1 MLDEMNAGYEGQ
13 RRVEPRQDEGRV
25 LARKEMLI
33 LAVCRASVE
42 VLRGVPTVCAPQ
54 EVGNANRESGG
65 EKTGNVWRRV
75 ATRTIL
81 YSSPGI

>member
-1 MLDEMNAGYEGQ
+1 MLS
-13 RRVEPRQDEGRV
+13 
-25 LARKEMLI
+25 RKEMLI

-42 VLRGVPTVCAPQ
+42 VLRGVPTVCALPFFCAMPR
-54 EVGNANRESGG
+54 EVRNANRESGG

-75 ATRTIL
+75 TTRTIF

>member
-1 MLDEMNAGYEGQ
+1 MPGMRDRGESNLG
-13 RRVEPRQDEGRV
+13 PRQDEGRV

-42 VLRGVPTVCAPQ
+42 VLRGVPTVCAPR

-75 ATRTIL
+75 TTRTIL